1 VAWPRA
7 NVISFRSYS
16 GKLFAFKVASV
27 LSPDSELLSADLVL
41 VSEADFRAFF
51 EYPAG
56 HYTDIALSVANPL
69 EVRNIAAKLAE
80 ALPDSRPILREEV
93 LRTYQS
99 VFDWREGIV
108 LTVLSGAILAFVI
121 LAWEKASGLS
131 AEEKREI
138 GILKAIGWETGD
150 VIRMKTVGR
159 PADFTDRLPA
169 RFCRRLHS
177 RLPLRR
183 PHLRAGIEG
192 LGRALPA
199 LYAGACGRRPAD
211 RHFVLFHGL
220 SLHSCGA
227 GADLASRDYRPR
239 CGDAMIEL
247 SNIKKAFNQGKPN
260 EYWALNGIDLTLE
273 AGKVTAFR
281 GPSGSGK
288 TTLLTLVGCLSRP
301 TSGRVRFR
309 GEDISGL
316 PERFLTEIR
325 RQSFGFIFQQFN
337 LIKGLSALEN
347 VILPGFPTGRP
358 RAELVASASQLFAQ
372 LKLEHRLHAKVEW
385 LSGGE
390 QQRVA
395 IARALINNPQVI
407 IADEPTANLDTALSR
422 EFMAI
427 LESFTAAG
435 KTVLLTSHDPL
446 VVESSAVHRVVGIRD
461 GKLTDD

>member
-1 VAWPRA
+1 
-7 NVISFRSYS
+7 
-16 GKLFAFKVASV
+16 
-27 LSPDSELLSADLVL
+27 
-41 VSEADFRAFF
+41 
-51 EYPAG
+51 
-56 HYTDIALSVANPL
+56 
-69 EVRNIAAKLAE
+69 
-80 ALPDSRPILREEV
+80 
-93 LRTYQS
+93 
-99 VFDWREGIV
+99 
-108 LTVLSGAILAFVI
+108 
-121 LAWEKASGLS
+121 
-131 AEEKREI
+131 
-138 GILKAIGWETGD
+138 
-150 VIRMKTVGR
+150 
-159 PADFTDRLPA
+159 
-169 RFCRRLHS
+169 
-177 RLPLRR
+177 
-183 PHLRAGIEG
+183 
-192 LGRALPA
+192 
-199 LYAGACGRRPAD
+199 
-211 RHFVLFHGL
+211 
-220 SLHSCGA
+220 
-227 GADLASRDYRPR
+227 
-239 CGDAMIEL
+239 MIEL

-446 VVESSAVHRVVGIRD
+446 VVESAAVHRVVGIRD